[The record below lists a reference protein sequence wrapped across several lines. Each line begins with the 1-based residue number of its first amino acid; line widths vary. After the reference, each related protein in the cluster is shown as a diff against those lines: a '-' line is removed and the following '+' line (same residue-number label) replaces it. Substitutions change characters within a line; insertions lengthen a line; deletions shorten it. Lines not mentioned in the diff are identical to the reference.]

1 MAILGLI
8 LILGCLVVICLTVK
22 DDYETE
28 EEQHEYED

>member
-1 MAILGLI
+1 MAILGLM
-8 LILGCLVVICLTVK
+8 LLLACLVVICLEVK